1 MSPEVEKVARRL
13 AAAYAQL
20 PVVRAVAL
28 GGSQATGLA
37 AGDSDVDLYVY
48 ASPEP
53 GLEARAAVAAG
64 SPRRELGN
72 RFFEPGDEW
81 VDAETGLAVDAMFR
95 DPSFIEGELDRV
107 LVRCEAR
114 VGYSTAFWHGLVHSS
129 SLYDPTGWY
138 AALQARARMPYP
150 EPLVRA
156 VVEKNQPLLR
166 RNLSS
171 FRAQLARA
179 AARGDAVSVNHRTA
193 AFLASFFDVLFAVN
207 RIPHPGEKRL
217 LAVAEARC
225 SRRPPEL
232 ARQVAALVSA
242 AAHPGDGVV
251 RCADALGEA
260 LDRLLEHDGLLPAG
274 PREPPAANSPPAR
287 RGGRG
292 RRAKD
297 R

>member
-1 MSPEVEKVARRL
+1 MNPEVERAARRL

-20 PVVRAVAL
+20 PGVRAVAL

-37 AGDSDVDLYVY
+37 AEDSDLDLYVY

-53 GLEARAAVAAG
+53 GLEERAALTAG

-81 VDAETGLAVDAMFR
+81 VDAETGFPVDAMFR

-107 LVRCEAR
+107 LVRHQAR

-129 SLYDPTGWY
+129 SLHDPAGWY
-138 AALQARARMPYP
+138 AALQDRAREPYP

-171 FRAQLARA
+171 FLSQLARA

-207 RIPHPGEKRL
+207 RLPHPGEKRL
-217 LAVAEARC
+217 LSVAEGRC
-225 SRRPPEL
+225 PRRPPEL
-232 ARQVAALVSA
+232 ARQVESLLA
-242 AAHPGDGVV
+242 AAARPGDEVV
-251 RCADALGEA
+251 RRADALGAA
-260 LDRLLEHDGLLPAG
+260 LDRLLEDEGLLPA
-274 PREPPAANSPPAR
+274 
-287 RGGRG
+287 
-292 RRAKD
+292 
-297 R
+297 

>member
-1 MSPEVEKVARRL
+1 MSPEVESLARRV
-13 AAAYAQL
+13 AAAYARL
-20 PVVRAVAL
+20 PGVRAVAL

-53 GLEARAAVAAG
+53 GLAARAAVAAG

-81 VDAETGLAVDAMFR
+81 VDAATGIQVDAMFR
-95 DPSFIEGELDRV
+95 DPAFIEDELDRV
-107 LVRCEAR
+107 LVRHEAR
-114 VGYSTAFWHGLVHSS
+114 LGYSTAFWHGLVHSM
-129 SLYDPTGWY
+129 SLHDPTGWY
-138 AALQARARMPYP
+138 AALQARARGPYP

-166 RNLSS
+166 GNLGS
-171 FRAQLARA
+171 FLAQLARA

-225 SRRPPEL
+225 TRRPPEL
-232 ARQVAALVSA
+232 ARQVETLVAASA
-242 AAHPGDGVV
+242 RPGDEVV
-251 RCADALGEA
+251 RCADALGAA
-260 LDRLLEHDGLLPAG
+260 LDRLLDEEGLLPGPPPGRAG
-274 PREPPAANSPPAR
+274 TEPP
-287 RGGRG
+287 
-292 RRAKD
+292 
-297 R
+297 